1 MSPIASSV
9 ICTCA
14 LCAKSLGHVWLR
26 ATPWTA
32 AHQALCPRDAPG
44 ESTEADCHALLQGIS
59 PTQGLNPAS
68 STSTRIGGGFFTSSA
83 AGKPGQ
89 LCTQTQNC
97 LAPAQSALSHRFRLE
112 NGRLH
117 SARTQSSGTNSPP
130 RLAPSLFSLL
140 AKGVQM
146 HQVGFRESFFILPP
160 LRVQSVIGSRQV
172 HGHHLTCLSTVPPAP
187 PPLPGSRRPLGPGL
201 VDQRMLLRVLAS
213 DLTPRHFT
221 LPGATGGIW
230 LDWRADQITPLL
242 KVIHR
247 FLIVLGIKSKAF
259 RIACLILHNL

>member
-1 MSPIASSV
+1 MDGSPPGSLNGMLQARVLKRTAMPSSRGSPRPRDWTQPLLPLPASAVGS
-9 ICTCA
+9 
-14 LCAKSLGHVWLR
+14 W
-26 ATPWTA
+26 PA
-32 AHQALCPRDAPG
+32 APPRQRGQLCPR
-44 ESTEADCHALLQGIS
+44 ALD
-59 PTQGLNPAS
+59 
-68 STSTRIGGGFFTSSA
+68 
-83 AGKPGQ
+83 
-89 LCTQTQNC
+89 C
-97 LAPAQSALSHRFRLE
+97 LAPAQSALSHRFPLE

-117 SARTQSSGTNSPP
+117 SARTQSSGTNSPL

-146 HQVGFRESFFILPP
+146 HQVGFRESFIILPP

-213 DLTPRHFT
+213 DLTPLHFT

-230 LDWRADQITPLL
+230 LDWRAVQITPLL